1 MEPIA
6 ITGIGCK
13 LPGGV
18 TSPAGLWAKLLAG
31 ADLISDTP
39 PDRWNTATHYHPDRG
54 APGRTYSRWGG
65 YVSDP
70 TAFDAAF
77 FGLTPR
83 EAVRMDPQQ
92 RWLLET
98 AWEAIQDAGY
108 PLSALAGSGTGV
120 YVGISASD
128 YGDIQ
133 KRGRYDADM
142 HTSTGQA
149 LSIASNRVSYLF
161 DLRGPS
167 LSVDTAC
174 SSSLV
179 ALDLACRAIWR
190 GDIPLALVGGV
201 NAILQADVAVAF
213 SKAGMLSPTGRC
225 RAFDAG
231 ADGFVRSEGAGVVV
245 LKPLSRALADGD
257 RVYAAIR
264 ATVTNQ
270 DGRTG
275 GLTVPSAE
283 QQRAMLEEAYR
294 AGGVDPARVGYV
306 EAHGTGTAVGDPIEA
321 AAIGRALGAG
331 RSIENPLWV
340 GSVKSNL
347 GHLEPASGVAGLIKL
362 ALALHHR
369 TVPPN
374 LHFRSPNPRI
384 PFDEYRIRVPTA
396 AVPWEPSG
404 ADG

>member
-1 MEPIA
+1 MELIA

-18 TSPAGLWAKLLAG
+18 NSPDGLWAKLLAG
-31 ADLISDTP
+31 ADLITDTP
-39 PDRWNTATHYHPDRG
+39 PDRWNAEAHFHPNRG
-54 APGRTYSRWGG
+54 VPGRTYSRWGG
-65 YVSDP
+65 YVSEP
-70 TAFDAAF
+70 AAFDAAF

-108 PLSALAGSGTGV
+108 PLPALAGSGAGV
-120 YVGISASD
+120 YVGVSSCD

-133 KRGRYDADM
+133 KRDRYDADM

-179 ALDLACRAIWR
+179 ALDLACRALWR
-190 GDIPLALVGGV
+190 GDISLALVGGV

-245 LKPLSRALADGD
+245 LKPLSQALADGD

-275 GLTVPSAE
+275 GLTVPS
-283 QQRAMLEEAYR
+283 
-294 AGGVDPARVGYV
+294 
-306 EAHGTGTAVGDPIEA
+306 GD
-321 AAIGRALGAG
+321 
-331 RSIENPLWV
+331 
-340 GSVKSNL
+340 
-347 GHLEPASGVAGLIKL
+347 
-362 ALALHHR
+362 
-369 TVPPN
+369 
-374 LHFRSPNPRI
+374 
-384 PFDEYRIRVPTA
+384 
-396 AVPWEPSG
+396 
-404 ADG
+404 